1 MDAGHQAHRLAALA
15 GLCEVARGSKF
26 VAIGEGGTM
35 DRESGQASVVVP
47 GPGRLQKV
55 MVTILGSPQLRDV
68 LLYTTL
74 LLIVAT
80 AWVSN
85 RWPDYAV
92 PAIVTTLVLVS
103 GEVLLLYF
111 VIKRLRAA
119 ATDGSRGAGR
129 PE

>member
-1 MDAGHQAHRLAALA
+1 MAEREQATGA
-15 GLCEVARGSKF
+15 VQK
-26 VAIGEGGTM
+26 
-35 DRESGQASVVVP
+35 
-47 GPGRLQKV
+47 PGRLHKV

-80 AWVSN
+80 AWVSS

-92 PAIVTTLVLVS
+92 LAIVTTLVLIG
-103 GEVLLLYF
+103 GELLLIYL

-119 ATDGSRGAGR
+119 PSTGGGHDTGA
-129 PE
+129 PQ

>member
-1 MDAGHQAHRLAALA
+1 MAH
-15 GLCEVARGSKF
+15 E
-26 VAIGEGGTM
+26 GE
-35 DRESGQASVVVP
+35 QAS
-47 GPGRLQKV
+47 GALQKPGRLQKA
-55 MVTILGSPQLRDV
+55 MVTILASPQLRDV

-80 AWVSN
+80 AWVSS
-85 RWPDYAV
+85 RWPDLAV

-111 VIKRLRAA
+111 VIKRLRASST
-119 ATDGSRGAGR
+119 TDGNRRAGR

>member
-1 MDAGHQAHRLAALA
+1 MADH
-15 GLCEVARGSKF
+15 EP
-26 VAIGEGGTM
+26 
-35 DRESGQASVVVP
+35 GQAP
-47 GPGRLQKV
+47 GGFHKI
-55 MVTILGSPQLRDV
+55 MATILGSPQLRDV

-80 AWVSN
+80 AWVSS

-92 PAIVTTLVLVS
+92 PAIVTTLVVVG

-119 ATDGSRGAGR
+119 STTDGGRGAGG

>member
-1 MDAGHQAHRLAALA
+1 MAEH
-15 GLCEVARGSKF
+15 EP
-26 VAIGEGGTM
+26 
-35 DRESGQASVVVP
+35 GQ
-47 GPGRLQKV
+47 PGRLHKV
-55 MVTILGSPQLRDV
+55 MATILGSPQLRDV

-80 AWVSN
+80 AWVAS
-85 RWPDYAV
+85 RWPDLAV

-119 ATDGSRGAGR
+119 STTDGGRGTGSS
-129 PE
+129 E